1 MSGERKRF
9 VRSADDVLWRLERKD
24 VVRLLIAV
32 GGMFIYSVGVNTF
45 IVPADLYSGGVMGI
59 SQILRTLLIRYTDFQ
74 MGGTDIAGI
83 INFVLNIPLFFLA
96 YFSVG
101 RGFFSRTIVCI
112 FSQTVFLTLIPI
124 PAAPLVE
131 DTITAS
137 LMGGILAGAGMGISL
152 RGGGSSG
159 GADILGMF
167 ITKRHQSFS
176 VGRLNLAINFCI
188 YLACALLFDIKV
200 VIYCIIYSAA
210 SSLALDK
217 THTQNISTEVFI
229 FTKEDPQ
236 RVMAYILTDLVRGVT
251 YWEAKGGYTNQDTNI
266 IFTVISKHELSAL
279 KHKLRQV
286 DPAAFLV
293 SKENVGIEG
302 KFEKHLS

>member
-1 MSGERKRF
+1 MSGKQKRIH
-9 VRSADDVLWRLERKD
+9 RTADDMLWKLERKD
-24 VVRLLIAV
+24 MFRLLIAV
-32 GGMFIYSVGVNTF
+32 GGMLIYSVGVNTF

-59 SQILRTLLIRYTDFQ
+59 SQILRTLLIRYTDFS

-96 YFSVG
+96 YFSIG
-101 RGFFSRTIVCI
+101 RGFFIRTVVCI

-124 PAAPLVE
+124 PAVPIVE

-137 LMGGILAGAGMGISL
+137 LIGGILAGAGIGIAL

-159 GADILGMF
+159 GADIIGMF
-167 ITKRHQSFS
+167 ITKHRQDFS
-176 VGRLNLAINFCI
+176 VGRLNLCINLCV
-188 YLACALLFDIKV
+188 YLACGLLFDIKV
-200 VIYCIIYSAA
+200 VIYCVIYSAIC
-210 SSLALDK
+210 SLMLDR

-229 FTKEDPQ
+229 FTKKDPQ
-236 RVMAYILTDLVRGVT
+236 EVMAYILKDLIRGAT
-251 YWEAKGGYTNQDTNI
+251 YWEAKGGYTNQETNI
-266 IFTVISKHELSAL
+266 IFTVVSKHELTAL
-279 KHKLRQV
+279 KHKLRQI

-293 SKENVGIEG
+293 SKENVAVEG

>member
-1 MSGERKRF
+1 M
-9 VRSADDVLWRLERKD
+9 LWRLERKD
-24 VVRLLIAV
+24 IVRLLTAV
-32 GGMFIYSVGVNTF
+32 AGMAVYSVGINTF

-59 SQILRTLLIRYTDFQ
+59 SQILRTLLIRYTDFST
-74 MGGTDIAGI
+74 GGTDIAGI

-96 YFSVG
+96 YFSIG
-101 RGFFSRTIVCI
+101 KGFFIRTVVCI
-112 FSQTVFLTLIPI
+112 FSQTLFLTAIPI
-124 PAAPLVE
+124 PAAPIVE

-137 LMGGILAGAGMGISL
+137 LMGGLLAGGGMGIAL

-167 ITKRHQSFS
+167 ITKRHQDFS
-176 VGRLNLAINFCI
+176 VGRLNLIINFCI
-188 YLACALLFDIKV
+188 YVACALLFDIKV

-229 FTKEDPQ
+229 FTKEEPH
-236 RVMAYILTDLVRGVT
+236 RVMSYILNDLVRGAT
-251 YWEAKGGYTNQDTNI
+251 YWEARGGYTNEETNI
-266 IFTVISKHELSAL
+266 IFTVVSKHELTAL
-279 KHKLRQV
+279 KHRLRQV
-286 DPAAFLV
+286 DPGAFLV
-293 SKENVGIEG
+293 SKESVGIDG

>member
-1 MSGERKRF
+1 
-9 VRSADDVLWRLERKD
+9 
-24 VVRLLIAV
+24 
-32 GGMFIYSVGVNTF
+32 
-45 IVPADLYSGGVMGI
+45 MGI

-101 RGFFSRTIVCI
+101 RGFFIRTIVCI

>member
-1 MSGERKRF
+1 M
-9 VRSADDVLWRLERKD
+9 LWKLERKD
-24 VVRLLIAV
+24 MFRLLIAV
-32 GGMFIYSVGVNTF
+32 GGMLIYSVGVNTF

-59 SQILRTLLIRYTDFQ
+59 SQILRTLLIRYTDFS

-96 YFSVG
+96 YFSIG
-101 RGFFSRTIVCI
+101 RGFFIRTVVCI

-124 PAAPLVE
+124 PAVPIVE

-137 LMGGILAGAGMGISL
+137 LIGGILAGAGIGIAL

-159 GADILGMF
+159 GADIIGMF
-167 ITKRHQSFS
+167 ITKHRQDFS
-176 VGRLNLAINFCI
+176 VGRLNLCINLCV
-188 YLACALLFDIKV
+188 YLACGLLFDIKV
-200 VIYCIIYSAA
+200 VIYCVIYSAIC
-210 SSLALDK
+210 SLMLDR

-229 FTKEDPQ
+229 FTKKDPQ
-236 RVMAYILTDLVRGVT
+236 EVMAYILKDLIRGAT
-251 YWEAKGGYTNQDTNI
+251 YWEAKGGYTNQETNI
-266 IFTVISKHELSAL
+266 IFTVVSKHELTAL
-279 KHKLRQV
+279 KHKLRQI

-293 SKENVGIEG
+293 SKENVAVEG

>member
-1 MSGERKRF
+1 MARFHGLFSSLEDLGFIPRRLRESGWGHLYTMLVVVLGFTLFRAESLE
-9 VRSADDVLWRLERKD
+9 SAALILSQMFTGFDFTPEHTLA
-24 VVRLLIAV
+24 LIALLN
-32 GGMFIYSVGVNTF
+32 G
-45 IVPADLYSGGVMGI
+45 
-59 SQILRTLLIRYTDFQ
+59 RTL
-74 MGGTDIAGI
+74 
-83 INFVLNIPLFFLA
+83 FL
-96 YFSVG
+96 
-101 RGFFSRTIVCI
+101 
-112 FSQTVFLTLIPI
+112 
-124 PAAPLVE
+124 
-131 DTITAS
+131 
-137 LMGGILAGAGMGISL
+137 
-152 RGGGSSG
+152 
-159 GADILGMF
+159 
-167 ITKRHQSFS
+167 
-176 VGRLNLAINFCI
+176 
-188 YLACALLFDIKV
+188 LACALLFDIKV

>member
-1 MSGERKRF
+1 MSGERKRI
-9 VRSADDVLWRLERKD
+9 VRSADDVLWKLERKD
-24 VVRLLIAV
+24 VVRLMIAV
-32 GGMFIYSVGVNTF
+32 AGMFIYAVGINTF

-59 SQILRTLLIRYTDFQ
+59 SQILRTLLIRYTDFR

-83 INFVLNIPLFFLA
+83 INFLLNVPLFFLA
-96 YFSVG
+96 YFSIG
-101 RGFFSRTIVCI
+101 RGFFIRTIVCI
-112 FSQTVFLTLIPI
+112 FSQTLFLTLIPI
-124 PAAPLVE
+124 PPVPLVE

-159 GADILGMF
+159 GADILGMY
-167 ITKRHQSFS
+167 ITKHRQDFS

-210 SSLALDK
+210 SSLMVDR

-236 RVMAYILTDLVRGVT
+236 RVMAYILKDLVRGAT
-251 YWEAKGGYTNQDTNI
+251 YWDARGGYTNQETNI
-266 IFTVISKHELSAL
+266 IFTVVSKQELSAL

>member
-1 MSGERKRF
+1 M
-9 VRSADDVLWRLERKD
+9 
-24 VVRLLIAV
+24 
-32 GGMFIYSVGVNTF
+32 
-45 IVPADLYSGGVMGI
+45 
-59 SQILRTLLIRYTDFQ
+59 
-74 MGGTDIAGI
+74 
-83 INFVLNIPLFFLA
+83 
-96 YFSVG
+96 
-101 RGFFSRTIVCI
+101 
-112 FSQTVFLTLIPI
+112 
-124 PAAPLVE
+124 
-131 DTITAS
+131 
-137 LMGGILAGAGMGISL
+137 
-152 RGGGSSG
+152 
-159 GADILGMF
+159 
-167 ITKRHQSFS
+167 
-176 VGRLNLAINFCI
+176 
-188 YLACALLFDIKV
+188 
-200 VIYCIIYSAA
+200 IYCIIYSAA